1 MGDPAPAV
9 LDVQIRAGLQPQ
21 TRALG
26 TCVLKMIRAAAEV
39 DPSRP
44 IDRPTNNNT
53 SPVSSRSTKPRS
65 RQFAN
70 LSPHAAYLVRSLSS
84 VSSTEAMTACD

>member
-26 TCVLKMIRAAAEV
+26 NLCLE
-39 DPSRP
+39 D
-44 IDRPTNNNT
+44 D
-53 SPVSSRSTKPRS
+53 SRSCGGRPESANRPADQQQHQPGQQQVDQAQIAPI
-65 RQFAN
+65 RQP
-70 LSPHAAYLVRSLSS
+70 LSTCRLSS
-84 VSSTEAMTACD
+84 